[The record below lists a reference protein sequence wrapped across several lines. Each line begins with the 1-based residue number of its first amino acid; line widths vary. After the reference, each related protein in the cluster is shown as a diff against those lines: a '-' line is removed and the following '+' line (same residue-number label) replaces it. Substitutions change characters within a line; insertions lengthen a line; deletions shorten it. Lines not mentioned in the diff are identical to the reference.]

1 MPLLVLLIDNLRA
14 RTRRNQ
20 EGFAIAE
27 ALAYTALAIVLLVF
41 IFGLWKGV
49 ATDVVAKVRKDIG
62 I

>member
-1 MPLLVLLIDNLRA
+1 MPILVLLIDNLRA
-14 RTRRNQ
+14 RTRRGQ

-49 ATDVVAKVRKDIG
+49 ASDVVTKVRNEVG